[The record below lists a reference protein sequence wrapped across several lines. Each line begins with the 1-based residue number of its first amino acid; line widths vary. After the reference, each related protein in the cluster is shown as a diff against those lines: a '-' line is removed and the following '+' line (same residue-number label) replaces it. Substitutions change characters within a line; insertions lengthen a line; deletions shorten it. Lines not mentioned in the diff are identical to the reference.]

1 MGTGH
6 MCACKETKNT
16 AKNLKVCI
24 CKYVQAVS
32 ESVQVCIK
40 TQGEVLAHLS
50 SEKG

>member
-16 AKNLKVCI
+16 AKRLKVCI
-24 CKYVQAVS
+24 WKYAQAVS
-32 ESVQVCIK
+32 ESVQACIK
-40 TQGEVLAHLS
+40 AQSKVLAHLS